1 MPSNEEL
8 NSVVSAMGGKE
19 NITDF
24 FHCATRLRFN
34 LKDPAE
40 VDVNALK
47 ALPGVIA
54 VVQASGQCQL
64 IVGNKVAAYYQSLRD
79 FVDEQTSDG
88 SDTTNESSSKEKLL
102 SKLLAFI
109 SGSFLP
115 LIGLMAGAGLIKAVV
130 SLLSNWHYFDGS
142 ETLKIL
148 SFIGDVP
155 FFFLPVLLGF
165 TLARKLKSSEV
176 IGATIGAALLY
187 PEFTALVGQ
196 QLHFL
201 SLPLWVINYGGT
213 VFPVMFAVMLAW
225 KIEQFLKRVVPDSLQ
240 LFAVPMLCLI
250 IVLPVTLLALGPVG
264 TYLGQYIAKGA
275 VWLISIDGILSG
287 IVIGALYSYIVL
299 LGLHWALIPVLM
311 ANIMN
316 GGDPIFAMG
325 GMSAV
330 AQMGVALGIMI
341 KTDDQKT
348 RQLASS
354 SVFPALFSGV
364 TEPILYGLI
373 MPYKKAL
380 LFILISGATGGA
392 INGYFHVLMQ
402 TFAFSSLLAIPTANN
417 YGVYASAFFTTLI
430 TGALLVIVFG
440 YKSKNV

>member
-8 NSVVSAMGGKE
+8 NSVLNGLGGQG
-19 NITDF
+19 NIKDF

-34 LKDPAE
+34 LLDQSK
-40 VDVNALK
+40 VDIEYLK
-47 ALPGVIA
+47 AQPGIIA

-64 IVGNKVAAYYQSLRD
+64 IVGNKVAAYYQALRH
-79 FVDEQTSDG
+79 FVGGAEIPIQNVEEDVP
-88 SDTTNESSSKEKLL
+88 SKETAL
-102 SKLLAFI
+102 SRLLAFI

-130 SLLSNWHYFDGS
+130 TLLSNLHYFEGS
-142 ETLKIL
+142 ETLKVL
-148 SFIGDVP
+148 SFIGDAP

-165 TLARKLKSSEV
+165 TVARKLKSNEI

-187 PEFTALVGQ
+187 PEFAALVGQ

-213 VFPVMFAVMLAW
+213 VFPVLFAVTLAW
-225 KIEQFLKRVVPDSLQ
+225 KVEQFLKKAIPESLQ
-240 LFAVPMLCLI
+240 LFAVPMLCLL
-250 IVLPVTLLALGPVG
+250 IVLPATLLLLGPFG

-275 VWLISIDGILSG
+275 VWLLSINGILSG

-299 LGLHWALIPVLM
+299 FGLHWALIPVLM
-311 ANIMN
+311 ANMMN
-316 GGDPIFAMG
+316 GGDPIYAMG
-325 GMSAV
+325 GMSAI

-354 SVFPALFSGV
+354 AFFPALFSGV

-373 MPYKKAL
+373 VPNKKAM
-380 LFILISGATGGA
+380 LFILISGAVGGA

-402 TFAFSSLLAIPTANN
+402 APVFSSLLAIPTANN
-417 YGVYASAFFTTLI
+417 YGVYAAAFFTTLI

-440 YKSKNV
+440 YKSRNV